1 MAVKLD
7 VGHDAVLLR
16 PGEGEVITDEPKRTV
31 LIKTAHEL
39 VDVTESRYE
48 AGERGPDPHVH
59 RHHTDSFY
67 VLEGELEF
75 RVGPGAEEKVVAPAG
90 TFVLVPPGL
99 VHTFANESG
108 ATARY
113 LNFHAPSCGFAAY
126 LRDSEVE
133 WDNEAPPP

>member
-16 PGEGEVITDEPKRTV
+16 PGEGEAVSERVT
-31 LIKTAHEL
+31 IKTAHEL
-39 VDVTESRYE
+39 VDVTESLYE
-48 AGERGPDPHVH
+48 PGERGPDPHIH

-75 RVGPGAEEKVVAPAG
+75 RVGPGAAAVVVARAG

-99 VHTFANESG
+99 VHTFGNESG
-108 ATARY
+108 APARL

-126 LRDSEVE
+126 LRDSDVD
-133 WDNEAPPP
+133 WDNHD